1 MKKLIK
7 SEDKIID
14 GICGGISNYINIDVT
29 IIRLFFVCCIFIPYI
44 PIIILYIVLMCIMP
58 NNNE

>member
-14 GICGGISNYINIDVT
+14 GICGGISNYTNIDVT
-29 IIRLFFVCCIFIPYI
+29 IIRLLFVCCIFIPYI